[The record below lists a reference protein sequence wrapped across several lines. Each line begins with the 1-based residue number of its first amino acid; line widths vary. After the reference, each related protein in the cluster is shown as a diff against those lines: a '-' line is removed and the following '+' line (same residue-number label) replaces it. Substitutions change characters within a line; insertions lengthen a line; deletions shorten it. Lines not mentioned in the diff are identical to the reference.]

1 MSEGDQTNKWQLQ
14 EAKARFSALVED
26 TLENGPQIVTKRGIE
41 AVVVVPYQQ
50 WLELEENENSE
61 ARQKPRTLKDWVL
74 APGPRFDLPI
84 PSRRKYRRRPP
95 PTFS

>member
-26 TLENGPQIVTKRGIE
+26 TIENGPQIVTKRGIE
-41 AVVVVPYQQ
+41 AVVVLPYQQ
-50 WLELEENENSE
+50 WLELEENEKSE
-61 ARQKPRTLKDWVL
+61 ARQKPRTLKDWIL

-84 PSRRKYRRRPP
+84 PPRRLHIPLRPA
-95 PTFS
+95 TFD

>member
-1 MSEGDQTNKWQLQ
+1 MSEGDQTNKGQLQ

-50 WLELEENENSE
+50 WLELEENGESGT
-61 ARQKPRTLKDWVL
+61 RQKPRTLKDWIL

-84 PSRRKYRRRPP
+84 PSRRPNLRPRP
-95 PTFS
+95 VTFD

>member
-41 AVVVVPYQQ
+41 AVVVVPYDQ
-50 WLELEENENSE
+50 WLHLEQS
-61 ARQKPRTLKDWVL
+61 RKPRNLKEWLL
-74 APGPRFDLPI
+74 APEPRFDLPI
-84 PSRRKYRRRPP
+84 PPRRRYRRRPP
-95 PTFS
+95 PSFS

>member
-1 MSEGDQTNKWQLQ
+1 MSEGDQTNKWQVQ

-26 TLENGPQIVTKRGIE
+26 TLEHGPQIVTKRGVE

-50 WLELEENENSE
+50 WLELEENGKSE
-61 ARQKPRTLKDWVL
+61 AGQKPRTLKDWIL

-84 PSRRKYRRRPP
+84 PSHRLRLRPRP
-95 PTFS
+95 VTFD

>member
-50 WLELEENENSE
+50 WLELEESGKSK
-61 ARQKPRTLKDWVL
+61 ARQKPRTLKDWIL

-84 PSRRKYRRRPP
+84 PTRRPHLRP
-95 PTFS
+95 RPVTFD

>member
-26 TLENGPQIVTKRGIE
+26 TIENGPQIVTKRGIE
-41 AVVVVPYQQ
+41 AVVVVPYDQ
-50 WLELEENENSE
+50 WLNLEQQQV
-61 ARQKPRTLKDWVL
+61 RKPKYRNLKEWLL
-74 APGPRFDLPI
+74 APEPRFDLPI